1 MILIFYLSNP
11 KNNTIR
17 RKSAIFPIYELGRL
31 FLAIL
36 QYGQDG
42 TEPQFEGALAMAW
55 AFIKPKLD
63 RDEER
68 YQESVARG
76 SYAAYCREAKKRG
89 LSKLPKEI
97 WSKMSIDER
106 KQLLSSDD
114 TGYPTADTTTETDTS
129 ISASASTIT
138 PAVADILAHGR
149 ISLSPFEIVTL
160 QSKMGADDLEIYLV
174 RLSHYISNN
183 AYRLESASQK
193 SAQCHK
199 SVILS
204 GAAAES
210 KNLRTYGT

>member
-1 MILIFYLSNP
+1 MAKPGSILYHDNICALKHLSNE
-11 KNNTIR
+11 
-17 RKSAIFPIYELGRL
+17 ELGRL

-97 WSKMSIDER
+97 WSQMSIDER

-114 TGYPTADTTTETDTS
+114 TGYPTADATTETDTS

-149 ISLSPFEIVTL
+149 ISLSPFEIDIL
-160 QSKMGADDLEIYLV
+160 LSKMGADDLEIYLV
-174 RLSHYISNN
+174 RLSHYISNYGEP
-183 AYRLESASQK
+183 AQSHYLTILGWWDDARRSRL
-193 SAQCHK
+193 
-199 SVILS
+199 
-204 GAAAES
+204 
-210 KNLRTYGT
+210 

>member
-1 MILIFYLSNP
+1 MAKPGSILYHDNIPALRHLS
-11 KNNTIR
+11 
-17 RKSAIFPIYELGRL
+17 YEELGRL

-114 TGYPTADTTTETDTS
+114 TGYPTADATTETDTS

-174 RLSHYISNN
+174 RLSHYISNYGEP
-183 AYRLESASQK
+183 AQSHYLTILGWWDDARRSRL
-193 SAQCHK
+193 
-199 SVILS
+199 
-204 GAAAES
+204 
-210 KNLRTYGT
+210 